1 MTTQDDRRS
10 LYNEFLKTFP
20 LENLNNLPIEQYTNL
35 DNTSFCYWLE
45 RKTVRLGSAKG
56 GSSFKFGIY
65 EYQNQPTSKFM
76 VFDDR
81 YAWYK
86 KYAAETS
93 EKAYEIV
100 REEIVRI
107 ANFAREGK
115 FEEIDDLTVL
125 GDVCKWKIAF
135 LYSNETLVPIYQHK
149 MLSQAAVAL
158 GMEPHPQVKISEL
171 QKFIM
176 DKKGDK
182 DLFEYSDELLPV
194 ANEQNTVWLYAPG
207 ENAKLWDEC
216 VEKGKIYLGWDELGD
231 LNQYASRKAVADTL
245 KEKRGT
251 SKNDSLTIWNFIKEL
266 QVGDVV
272 YAKRGRKIILGR
284 GVITSDYYYDSHR
297 NEYRNVRNVDWDLV
311 GEWTININSRMPIK
325 TLTKITRSSNLVAL
339 NSLVEDDG
347 EQVQND
353 PSSKNYWWLN
363 ANPKVWTLNDWKLG
377 EEEDYTLYNENGN
390 KRRIFQNFLNAKVG
404 DPIICY
410 EASPTKQIL
419 CLAVV
424 SKPSNG
430 RSIFFKKTELLSNP
444 IDYESL
450 KNIQELQNME
460 FLKNSSGS
468 FFKLTKEEYDIL
480 MKLIRETNEP
490 PTLAV
495 KERYSVDDF
504 LSEVF
509 IPSKCYNHLKSQLL
523 RKKNIVL
530 QGAPGVGKTF
540 CAKRLAYSIM
550 GEKDEERI
558 AFVQFHQ
565 NYSYE
570 DFVEG
575 YRPHEDG
582 FLLQKGIFYNFCNLA
597 KSNPDKEYFFI
608 IDEINRGNLSKIFGE
623 LLMLIEK
630 GYRGEEITLAY
641 SGDRFY
647 VPENIYLIGMMN
659 TADRSL
665 AMIDYA
671 LRRRFSFFNL
681 KPAFQSELFLDK
693 CRKLQNEKYN
703 RLVDEIMRLNKA
715 IETDDSLGEGFEIGH
730 SYLCF
735 NNENEVT
742 DEWLHSVV
750 NYDII
755 PMLQEYWFDSRE
767 KINEWTEALN
777 KVLND

>member
-158 GMEPHPQVKISEL
+158 GMELHPQVKISEL

-182 DLFEYSDELLPV
+182 DLFEYYDELL
-194 ANEQNTVWLYAPG
+194 AGL
-207 ENAKLWDEC
+207 NA
-216 VEKGKIYLGWDELGD
+216 
-231 LNQYASRKAVADTL
+231 
-245 KEKRGT
+245 
-251 SKNDSLTIWNFIKEL
+251 
-266 QVGDVV
+266 
-272 YAKRGRKIILGR
+272 
-284 GVITSDYYYDSHR
+284 
-297 NEYRNVRNVDWDLV
+297 
-311 GEWTININSRMPIK
+311 
-325 TLTKITRSSNLVAL
+325 
-339 NSLVEDDG
+339 LVEDDG

>member
-158 GMEPHPQVKISEL
+158 GMELHPQVKISEL

-182 DLFEYSDELLPV
+182 DLFEYYDELL
-194 ANEQNTVWLYAPG
+194 AGL
-207 ENAKLWDEC
+207 NA
-216 VEKGKIYLGWDELGD
+216 
-231 LNQYASRKAVADTL
+231 
-245 KEKRGT
+245 
-251 SKNDSLTIWNFIKEL
+251 
-266 QVGDVV
+266 
-272 YAKRGRKIILGR
+272 
-284 GVITSDYYYDSHR
+284 
-297 NEYRNVRNVDWDLV
+297 
-311 GEWTININSRMPIK
+311 
-325 TLTKITRSSNLVAL
+325 
-339 NSLVEDDG
+339 LVEDDG

-630 GYRGEEITLAY
+630 GYRGEEITLVY

>member
-158 GMEPHPQVKISEL
+158 GMELHPQVKISEL

-182 DLFEYSDELLPV
+182 DLFEYYDELL
-194 ANEQNTVWLYAPG
+194 AGL
-207 ENAKLWDEC
+207 NA
-216 VEKGKIYLGWDELGD
+216 
-231 LNQYASRKAVADTL
+231 
-245 KEKRGT
+245 
-251 SKNDSLTIWNFIKEL
+251 
-266 QVGDVV
+266 
-272 YAKRGRKIILGR
+272 
-284 GVITSDYYYDSHR
+284 
-297 NEYRNVRNVDWDLV
+297 
-311 GEWTININSRMPIK
+311 
-325 TLTKITRSSNLVAL
+325 
-339 NSLVEDDG
+339 LVEDDG

-450 KNIQELQNME
+450 KNIQEFQNME

>member
-65 EYQNQPTSKFM
+65 EYQKRPTHSCM

-158 GMEPHPQVKISEL
+158 GVELHPQVKISEL

-182 DLFEYSDELLPV
+182 DLFEYYDELL
-194 ANEQNTVWLYAPG
+194 AGL
-207 ENAKLWDEC
+207 NA
-216 VEKGKIYLGWDELGD
+216 
-231 LNQYASRKAVADTL
+231 
-245 KEKRGT
+245 
-251 SKNDSLTIWNFIKEL
+251 
-266 QVGDVV
+266 
-272 YAKRGRKIILGR
+272 
-284 GVITSDYYYDSHR
+284 
-297 NEYRNVRNVDWDLV
+297 
-311 GEWTININSRMPIK
+311 
-325 TLTKITRSSNLVAL
+325 
-339 NSLVEDDG
+339 LVEDDG

>member
-1 MTTQDDRRS
+1 MAIQDDRRN
-10 LYNEFLKTFP
+10 LYNEFLKTYP

-45 RKTVRLGSAKG
+45 IKTVSLGSVKG

-65 EYQNQPTSKFM
+65 EYQKRPTDSRM

-93 EKAYEIV
+93 ENAYEIV

-115 FEEIDDLTVL
+115 FEEIDDLMVF

-135 LYSNETLVPIYQHK
+135 LYSNETLVPIYQRN
-149 MLSQAAVAL
+149 MLSKVAVAL
-158 GMEPHPQVKISEL
+158 GMELHSQVKISEL

-182 DLFEYSDELLPV
+182 DLFEYYDELLHV
-194 ANEQNTVWLYAPG
+194 DNEENTVWLYAPG

-216 VEKGKIYLGWDELGD
+216 VEEGKIYLGWDELGD
-231 LNQYASRKAVADTL
+231 LNQYVSREAVTDAL

-251 SKNDSLTIWNFIKEL
+251 SKNDSLTIWNFIQEM

-284 GVITSDYYYDSHR
+284 GVVTSDYYYDAHR
-297 NEYRNVRNVDWDLV
+297 NEYRNVRNLDWDLV
-311 GEWTININSRMPIK
+311 GEWTINTRMPIK
-325 TLTKITRSSNLVAL
+325 TLTKVTHSSHLVAL
-339 NSLVEDDG
+339 NSVVENNEERVLDNTIS
-347 EQVQND
+347 E
-353 PSSKNYWWLN
+353 NYWWLN
-363 ANPKVWTLNDWKLG
+363 ADPKVWTLNDWKIG
-377 EEEDYTLYNENGN
+377 EEVDYTLYNENGN
-390 KRRIFQNFLNAKVG
+390 KRRIFQNFLNAKEG
-404 DPIICY
+404 DSVICY
-410 EASPTKQIL
+410 EAYPTKQIL

-424 SKPSNG
+424 S
-430 RSIFFKKTELLSNP
+430 RSSDGKSILFKKTESLSNL
-444 IDYESL
+444 IDYESI
-450 KNIQELQNME
+450 KNITELQNME
-460 FLKNSSGS
+460 FLKKVSGS
-468 FFKLTKEEYDIL
+468 FFKLTNEEYDVL
-480 MKLIRETNEP
+480 MKLIRKTNESP
-490 PTLAV
+490 KVVVAE
-495 KERYSVDDF
+495 KYSVDDF

-509 IPSKCYNHLKSQLL
+509 ISSEDYNHLKNQLL

-550 GEKDEERI
+550 GEKNEKRI

-575 YRPHEDG
+575 YRPQEDG
-582 FLLQKGIFYNFCNLA
+582 FLLQKGIFYNFCNQA
-597 KSNPDKEYFFI
+597 KNNPNKEYFFI

-681 KPAFQSELFLDK
+681 KPAFQSELFLAK
-693 CRKLQNEKYN
+693 CRKLQNEKYG

-767 KINEWTEALN
+767 KINKWTEALN

>member
-65 EYQNQPTSKFM
+65 EYQKRPTHSCM

-158 GMEPHPQVKISEL
+158 GMELHPQVKISEL

-182 DLFEYSDELLPV
+182 DLFEYYDELL
-194 ANEQNTVWLYAPG
+194 AGL
-207 ENAKLWDEC
+207 NA
-216 VEKGKIYLGWDELGD
+216 
-231 LNQYASRKAVADTL
+231 
-245 KEKRGT
+245 
-251 SKNDSLTIWNFIKEL
+251 
-266 QVGDVV
+266 
-272 YAKRGRKIILGR
+272 
-284 GVITSDYYYDSHR
+284 
-297 NEYRNVRNVDWDLV
+297 
-311 GEWTININSRMPIK
+311 
-325 TLTKITRSSNLVAL
+325 
-339 NSLVEDDG
+339 LVEDDG

-582 FLLQKGIFYNFCNLA
+582 FLLQKGIFYNFCNQA
-597 KSNPDKEYFFI
+597 KNNPDKEYFFI

>member
-65 EYQNQPTSKFM
+65 EYQKRPTHSCM

-182 DLFEYSDELLPV
+182 DLFEYYDELL
-194 ANEQNTVWLYAPG
+194 AGL
-207 ENAKLWDEC
+207 NA
-216 VEKGKIYLGWDELGD
+216 
-231 LNQYASRKAVADTL
+231 
-245 KEKRGT
+245 
-251 SKNDSLTIWNFIKEL
+251 
-266 QVGDVV
+266 
-272 YAKRGRKIILGR
+272 
-284 GVITSDYYYDSHR
+284 
-297 NEYRNVRNVDWDLV
+297 
-311 GEWTININSRMPIK
+311 
-325 TLTKITRSSNLVAL
+325 
-339 NSLVEDDG
+339 LVEDDG

-410 EASPTKQIL
+410 EESPTKHIL

>member
-65 EYQNQPTSKFM
+65 EYQKRPTHSCM

-158 GMEPHPQVKISEL
+158 GMELHPQVKISEL

-182 DLFEYSDELLPV
+182 DLFEYYDELL
-194 ANEQNTVWLYAPG
+194 AGL
-207 ENAKLWDEC
+207 NA
-216 VEKGKIYLGWDELGD
+216 
-231 LNQYASRKAVADTL
+231 
-245 KEKRGT
+245 
-251 SKNDSLTIWNFIKEL
+251 
-266 QVGDVV
+266 
-272 YAKRGRKIILGR
+272 
-284 GVITSDYYYDSHR
+284 
-297 NEYRNVRNVDWDLV
+297 
-311 GEWTININSRMPIK
+311 
-325 TLTKITRSSNLVAL
+325 
-339 NSLVEDDG
+339 LVEDDG

>member
-65 EYQNQPTSKFM
+65 EYQKRPTHSCM

-115 FEEIDDLTVL
+115 FEEIDDLTVF

-158 GMEPHPQVKISEL
+158 GMELHPQVKISEL

-182 DLFEYSDELLPV
+182 DLFEYYDELL
-194 ANEQNTVWLYAPG
+194 AGL
-207 ENAKLWDEC
+207 NA
-216 VEKGKIYLGWDELGD
+216 
-231 LNQYASRKAVADTL
+231 
-245 KEKRGT
+245 
-251 SKNDSLTIWNFIKEL
+251 
-266 QVGDVV
+266 
-272 YAKRGRKIILGR
+272 
-284 GVITSDYYYDSHR
+284 
-297 NEYRNVRNVDWDLV
+297 
-311 GEWTININSRMPIK
+311 
-325 TLTKITRSSNLVAL
+325 
-339 NSLVEDDG
+339 LVEDDG

>member
-65 EYQNQPTSKFM
+65 EYQKRPTHSCM

-158 GMEPHPQVKISEL
+158 GVELHPQVKISEL

-182 DLFEYSDELLPV
+182 DLFEYYDELL
-194 ANEQNTVWLYAPG
+194 AGL
-207 ENAKLWDEC
+207 NA
-216 VEKGKIYLGWDELGD
+216 
-231 LNQYASRKAVADTL
+231 
-245 KEKRGT
+245 
-251 SKNDSLTIWNFIKEL
+251 
-266 QVGDVV
+266 
-272 YAKRGRKIILGR
+272 
-284 GVITSDYYYDSHR
+284 
-297 NEYRNVRNVDWDLV
+297 
-311 GEWTININSRMPIK
+311 
-325 TLTKITRSSNLVAL
+325 
-339 NSLVEDDG
+339 LVEDDG

-582 FLLQKGIFYNFCNLA
+582 FLLQKGIFYNFCNQA
-597 KSNPDKEYFFI
+597 KNNPDKEYFFI